1 MQNKANHRQSASA
14 QPMQKMQWQFVR
26 GRGFASRLISWY
38 DGIYS
43 HVDWI
48 TPNGMLRG
56 ARSDMVYTPTCKEG
70 IHPGYRDRPMDYDIK
85 DWSLRTIFTL
95 NVTSEQAQVYKD
107 FSDAQLGKPYDSRG
121 ITGFVFDKRNWHEP
135 DSWFCSEEV
144 QANLEAAGISPPMYE
159 DSNRVDPG
167 DLAFILCAL
176 GANYQDLPCR

>member
-1 MQNKANHRQSASA
+1 
-14 QPMQKMQWQFVR
+14 MQKMVSMQWQFVR

-48 TPNGMLRG
+48 TPEGRLRG

-85 DWSLRTIFTL
+85 DWAIRTIFTL
-95 NVTSEQAQVYKD
+95 KVPDYQLKSYQK
-107 FSDAQLGKPYDSRG
+107 FSDLQLGKPYDSRG
-121 ITGFVFDKRNWHEP
+121 ITGFVLDKRDWHEQ
-135 DSWFCSEEV
+135 DSWFCSEEI
-144 QANLEAAGISPPMYE
+144 QANLEYAEISPPMYE
-159 DSNRVDPG
+159 KSNRVDPG

-176 GANYQDLPCR
+176 GASYQDLPCRN